1 MEMGLHVWLLVL
13 LFCVTFTKG
22 KEQTKADGATS
33 DGDEKEQSQ
42 EDTDNSGENE
52 AEKTK
57 RKVVDKK
64 IKGQEQTNKD
74 GAKSKEKEQEKAKEG
89 DVKPPKKGQK
99 QPKEDADHTKE
110 EVYRISAYYYNISFP
125 ADSISLALKSMKL
138 LVHQHYTLYAVPDHP
153 SGIRLAKEELR
164 SELERRYWGALVRSR
179 EQRVEYKAQPSKI
192 FRAFERERIARK
204 KINEVSHGGGVA
216 QGQKEVAAAFCDYF
230 KDLFRSRPTPDVK
243 AQHHPC
249 LQKLKIGPC
258 KATIPRFWFD
268 GRKCDVFLWGGCK
281 PNGNNFHSKS
291 ECEEK
296 CLGRALPL
304 ECYESK
310 KQGPCKAAITRWYF
324 NGIRCKKF
332 LWGGCKPNGNN
343 FETKL
348 QCKKTCTAPKV
359 NCLDPLKTGPCQAA
373 IPRFRFDGRSC
384 TKFLWGGCNPNGNN
398 FPSKLACKLTCH
410 GKPPPPT
417 CVGPRKIGPC
427 KGAIP
432 RWWFDGHV
440 CKKFLWG
447 GCAPNGNNYVT
458 KKECEKT
465 CLAPPPN
472 CHDPQKKGPCK
483 GSILRYWYSGKRCK
497 SFFWGG
503 CNPNGNNF
511 HSRHECEKRCLGNSN
526 SKNKTKSAAPKQE
539 LQESNLDEAEK
550 LSI

>member
-1 MEMGLHVWLLVL
+1 MPQAKKEEPKQARGDVKNL
-13 LFCVTFTKG
+13 KG
-22 KEQTKADGATS
+22 KEPKQATADVKNLKGKGSPDEKQTKEDWATS
-33 DGDEKEQSQ
+33 
-42 EDTDNSGENE
+42 
-52 AEKTK
+52 K
-57 RKVVDKK
+57 RK
-64 IKGQEQTNKD
+64 
-74 GAKSKEKEQEKAKEG
+74 
-89 DVKPPKKGQK
+89 
-99 QPKEDADHTKE
+99 
-110 EVYRISAYYYNISFP
+110 
-125 ADSISLALKSMKL
+125 
-138 LVHQHYTLYAVPDHP
+138 
-153 SGIRLAKEELR
+153 
-164 SELERRYWGALVRSR
+164 
-179 EQRVEYKAQPSKI
+179 
-192 FRAFERERIARK
+192 
-204 KINEVSHGGGVA
+204 
-216 QGQKEVAAAFCDYF
+216 
-230 KDLFRSRPTPDVK
+230 VK

-465 CLAPPPN
+465 CVAPPPN

-483 GSILRYWYSGKRCK
+483 GSILRYWFSGKRCK
-497 SFFWGG
+497 SFFWSG
-503 CNPNGNNF
+503 CYPNGNNF
-511 HSRHECEKRCLGNSN
+511 HSRHECEKRCLGNSK